1 MLQGHKVPT
10 MHKGNTWR
18 RSSHTLLT
26 TSTPLVW
33 NPQKNNIQS
42 RPQIHITF
50 LENHL
55 RSDRYTTKPEHSLP
69 PMNRWSNGTNE
80 HLGRTIPTELGERK
94 TRQLGR
100 LPPISRVCPQL
111 VETRNLGKI
120 PPRADHWDKPH
131 YPNR

>member
-1 MLQGHKVPT
+1 MLQGHEVPT
-10 MHKGNTWR
+10 MHKGNTR
-18 RSSHTLLT
+18 QRSSHALLT
-26 TSTPLVW
+26 TFTPLVRYS
-33 NPQKNNIQS
+33 QENNIRS

-69 PMNRWSNGTNE
+69 PTNRWSNGTNE
-80 HLGRTIPTELGERK
+80 HLGRTIPMELGERK

-111 VETRNLGKI
+111 VET
-120 PPRADHWDKPH
+120 
-131 YPNR
+131 